1 MSYNIENT
9 KKTEEY
15 IDQIQGAYIFQD
27 FDNKINLFI
36 YIKLDEKELKEALPL
51 SYNANLKDSNYL
63 IVIIKNERDHLGQ
76 NSFESIQN
84 LIKNKNMYNILEK
97 NYEQLSKNIG
107 ALTQEQYDNY
117 LGFAK
122 RQLTL
127 E

>member
-1 MSYNIENT
+1 M
-9 KKTEEY
+9 
-15 IDQIQGAYIFQD
+15 
-27 FDNKINLFI
+27 
-36 YIKLDEKELKEALPL
+36 KEALPL
-51 SYNANLKDSNYL
+51 SYNANLKDSDYL

-76 NSFESIQN
+76 NSFESIQK

-97 NYEQLSKNIG
+97 NYDQLSKNIG

-122 RQLTL
+122 KQLML